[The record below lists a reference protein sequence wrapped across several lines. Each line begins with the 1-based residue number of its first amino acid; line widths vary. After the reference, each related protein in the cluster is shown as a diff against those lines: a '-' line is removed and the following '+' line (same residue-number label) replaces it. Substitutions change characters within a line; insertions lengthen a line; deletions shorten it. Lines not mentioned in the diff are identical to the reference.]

1 MLDGIVCNLV
11 PLVTRVA
18 DVLDAYLIEE
28 EEGIRDKELGYGS
41 LTPAL
46 IACYLVAE
54 ALSLI
59 RFGLSM
65 EFL

>member
-41 LTPAL
+41 LIPAL